1 MKTQIKKEYVTDDG
15 AVFDNEEDARK
26 HEDCLKRDKVYF
38 DGDADAY
45 EYIVNG
51 VSFCEEDHEDNEYRL
66 KQALAYLQKWYD
78 AYLADNFKI

>member
-1 MKTQIKKEYVTDDG
+1 MDIKVKTEYVTDDG
-15 AVFDNEEDARK
+15 LVFDNEEDAIK

-45 EYIVNG
+45 EHIVDG
-51 VSFCEEDHEDNEYRL
+51 VTFCEEDHEDNEYRL

-78 AYLADNFKI
+78 AYMAENS